1 MRHTIAVMV
10 PAYNEG
16 RNLANTLEG
25 LLRQTRPADQIIV
38 IDDCS
43 TDETPAIA
51 AKYADRG
58 VEVYRPSANTG
69 SKARAQNW
77 GLQFVTCDLVLPV
90 DGDTVLAD
98 DYLERILPAFDDPTV
113 VIAAGCVLTQRTD
126 TIWEKGRMLEY
137 LFGFHWYRIVQNMAN
152 SPTVCSGCC
161 TVFDTETLRQF
172 GGFPERTMVE
182 DIDYTWSQQIAGKR
196 AVYVAD
202 AAAYA
207 AEPNSHKYLC
217 EQLKRW
223 KSGWFQNVRQHSLG
237 LIRHK
242 PLLALW
248 VALSLYEI
256 MMSPYMLYL
265 PYRLVSDGVPVWLL
279 IALLAVGEL
288 LLFFPPILY
297 GCIKRGIPW
306 WKAFAWYPSFWV
318 LKLHNFYYDIR
329 CSIVEL
335 VLVPLGI
342 SRGLTVYVRGKE

>member
-1 MRHTIAVMV
+1 MPRYVAPTERQAVNFMRSSIAVMV

-16 RNLANTLEG
+16 KDLRATLEG
-25 LLRQTRPADQIIV
+25 LLRQSRPAGQILV

-43 TDETPAIA
+43 TDDTPLIA
-51 AKYADRG
+51 REFANRG
-58 VEVYRPSANTG
+58 VEVYRPERNTG
-69 SKARAQNW
+69 SKAKAQNW

-98 DYLERILPAFDDPTV
+98 DYLERILPAFDDSDV

-126 TIWEKGRMLEY
+126 SIWEKGRMMEY

-161 TVFDTETLRQF
+161 TVFDTATLRDF

-196 AVYVAD
+196 AVYVGNAV
-202 AAAYA
+202 AYA

-223 KSGWFQNVRQHSLG
+223 KSGWFQNVRQHGISLV
-237 LIRHK
+237 RFK
-242 PLLALW
+242 PILALW

-256 MMSPYMLYL
+256 VMSPYIVYL
-265 PYRLVSDGVPVWLL
+265 PYRLVSDGMPLWLL
-279 IALLAVGEL
+279 GILLAAGEL
-288 LLFFPPILY
+288 LIFFPPILY
-297 GCIKRGIPW
+297 GCIRREIPW
-306 WKAFAWYPSFWV
+306 WKAFLW
-318 LKLHNFYYDIR
+318 
-329 CSIVEL
+329 
-335 VLVPLGI
+335 
-342 SRGLTVYVRGKE
+342 